1 VAASPVKPTLMM
13 PGVGYSQAK
22 ARRWMKN
29 PLFVD
34 PDIEADH
41 VDFA

>member
-1 VAASPVKPTLMM
+1 MM
-13 PGVGYSQAK
+13 PGVRYSQAK

-34 PDIEADH
+34 QDIEADH
-41 VDFA
+41 FDFA

>member
-1 VAASPVKPTLMM
+1 MM